1 MAKIVAGALPGGAVG
16 GKKDIIDMISHRGD
30 PDWDSQRRVYHPG
43 TFNAN
48 PLSAVAGATCLEI
61 IANQPINQQA
71 DLMAMRLKKG
81 LNDVLGKM
89 EVAGHAYGIASMIHF
104 VLSDCDCDREV
115 CTLAHDD
122 IKKVIALPAMT
133 SIKRGLQNNGVD
145 LMGKNAFLVSATHSE
160 KEIDKTL
167 GAFEQAL
174 RSVREEGLI

>member
-1 MAKIVAGALPGGAVG
+1 MIHASLRIPLGVSFIRYHVDYLLFPANCSARESAGYDFSHSSQIGLNIV
-16 GKKDIIDMISHRGD
+16 
-30 PDWDSQRRVYHPG
+30 
-43 TFNAN
+43 
-48 PLSAVAGATCLEI
+48 
-61 IANQPINQQA
+61 
-71 DLMAMRLKKG
+71 KG

-89 EVAGHAYGIASMIHF
+89 EVTGHAYGIASMIHF

-122 IKKVIALPAMT
+122 IKNAIALPAMT
-133 SIKRGLQNNGVD
+133 SIKRGLQNCGVD

-160 KEIDKTL
+160 KEIDNTL